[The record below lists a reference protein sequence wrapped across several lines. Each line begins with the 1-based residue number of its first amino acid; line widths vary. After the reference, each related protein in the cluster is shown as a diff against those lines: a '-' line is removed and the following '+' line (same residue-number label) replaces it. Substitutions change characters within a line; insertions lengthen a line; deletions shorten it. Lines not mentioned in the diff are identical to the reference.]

1 MPSEY
6 TLTELSKISGEPVR
20 RIRSYI
26 QEGLL
31 PRPLSAGRNATYPER
46 SLQRLLAIK
55 NLRANQRL
63 SLDEART
70 VLSNLG
76 EKEISDLAAGSDT
89 SPPSSEMTRY
99 RAQFSKPGR
108 RSRAQDAL
116 RYIQGLKRGESDNNE
131 KIVERRRSRMAPDD
145 EQVDLSLSNKTEHLQ
160 SAPLMSSVSRSE
172 VSKSESPMRK
182 LVERLNQLAPP
193 EGVTR
198 RARSEEWMKV
208 TLAPDIELH
217 VRKEFGEYD
226 MAAFELLAD
235 YIREAL
241 SGGI

>member
-70 VLSNLG
+70 VLAHLG
-76 EKEISDLAAGSDT
+76 ENEISDLAAGSST
-89 SPPSSEMTRY
+89 SLPSSEMTRY
-99 RAQFSKPGR
+99 RSQFSKPGR
-108 RSRAQDAL
+108 RSRTQDAL
-116 RYIQGLKRGESDNNE
+116 RYIQGLNRGDSDNNE
-131 KIVERRRSRMAPDD
+131 QIVERSRASRTPDD
-145 EQVDLSLSNKTEHLQ
+145 EQVALSFRETAEHLQ
-160 SAPLMSSVSRSE
+160 SGQRMSSRSRSQA
-172 VSKSESPMRK
+172 SKSESPMRK
-182 LVERLNQLAPP
+182 LVERLNQLTPS

-198 RARSEEWMKV
+198 RARSEEWVKV
-208 TLAPDIELH
+208 SITPDIELH